1 MTYFL
6 GDISNGYDLFSAIF
20 FEKCFGMKNH
30 VYNIFGRFSAENMK
44 FRPNFV
50 SKIFFRGRKIENFRF
65 FKNRSKT
72 FGNGNMSF
80 KSGLG
85 TPKHHFWAI
94 YHRFGHYVSIYQKL
108 IFLNFGIFINISN
121 VWVFSW
127 IVVFVAFVAFW
138 GTTTK
143 FFEKYEFRAFRKV
156 YGYWSYF
163 QPERS
168 YSNFKF
174 NNKTAQSPFR
184 TL

>member
-50 SKIFFRGRKIENFRF
+50 SKIFFRGRKIEKFRF

-85 TPKHHFWAI
+85 TPKHHF
-94 YHRFGHYVSIYQKL
+94 
-108 IFLNFGIFINISN
+108 
-121 VWVFSW
+121 
-127 IVVFVAFVAFW
+127 
-138 GTTTK
+138 
-143 FFEKYEFRAFRKV
+143 
-156 YGYWSYF
+156 
-163 QPERS
+163 
-168 YSNFKF
+168 
-174 NNKTAQSPFR
+174 
-184 TL
+184 